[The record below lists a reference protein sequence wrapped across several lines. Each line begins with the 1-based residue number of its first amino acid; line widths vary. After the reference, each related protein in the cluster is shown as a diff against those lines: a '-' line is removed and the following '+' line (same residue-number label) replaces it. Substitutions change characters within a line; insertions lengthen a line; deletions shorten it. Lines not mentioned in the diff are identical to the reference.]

1 MTRPAKKATKAAAK
15 TAEPKVAETQPDPAP
30 TTAPASEA
38 PAAVEA
44 PVEAPPAETT
54 PAPETSAPT
63 GTNTEVADLLARIAE
78 LEAEKVAAATPAA
91 VVPPAEVIQ
100 REVPFGAAPGDLDP
114 GETAPAVREVVVVP
128 GNSPEAAAAGP
139 AAAVVFLGIKGDV
152 IHPQAVSIIVPDGA
166 DPDYE
171 SAVREGTSY
180 TLRLNQQTR
189 VRPEHV
195 EWLEGHPAFDIE
207 RA

>member
-1 MTRPAKKATKAAAK
+1 MTRPAKSATKKAAAK
-15 TAEPKVAETQPDPAP
+15 TDAPKVAETKPDPAP
-30 TTAPASEA
+30 TEA

-44 PVEAPPAETT
+44 PVEAPATETT
-54 PAPETSAPT
+54 PATAASETPAAA
-63 GTNTEVADLLARIAE
+63 NTEVQDLLARIAE
-78 LEAEKVAAATPAA
+78 LEAEKAAAATPAA
-91 VVPPAEVIQ
+91 AVPPAEVIQ
-100 REVPFGAAPGDLDP
+100 PEAPFGAAPGDLDP
-114 GETAPAVREVVVVP
+114 GEAAPAVREVVVVP

-152 IHPQAVSIIVPDGA
+152 IHPQAVSVIVPDGA
-166 DPDYE
+166 EPDYE
-171 SAVREGTSY
+171 SVVRDGTSY